1 MKSFFRKLG
10 WLRRRGAKEDELR
23 AELEFHLSEEADE
36 RQAQGL
42 SQAEAQRAARRD
54 LGNLTQVQE
63 STRAAWG
70 WILIEQFFQD
80 LRYAFRTMAANPL
93 FTVLAAA
100 SLALGIG
107 ANTAIYSFM
116 DAILLRSLPVADPQ
130 SLVVFN
136 WHARPLG
143 RDFVM
148 HGMSGTTY
156 NDPDSGT
163 TATIFPYP
171 AFELFRK
178 NDAIFS
184 SVFAHCQGWQVRKL
198 NVSVRGQADV
208 GSGWNV
214 SGDFFGGLGVPAVA
228 GRMILPDDDRPGV
241 PAVAVVSYAFS
252 QRRFG
257 GAAEAVGQPIQID
270 NLPFTVVGVAP
281 PAFFGVDSA
290 FAPDLYV
297 PMHTNELLG
306 ANRQFGFQP
315 SSYLEKNE
323 YWVNVMGRL
332 RPGVS
337 LTQAQAALASQ
348 FHQWVASTA
357 ANDKERASLPELVL
371 KPGASGW
378 DTVRRVYSKPLYV
391 LLILVALI
399 LMLACANVANLL
411 LARASARQREIALRM
426 SVGAGRFRIV
436 RQLLTE
442 SVLLAS
448 LGGVLGVMFAF
459 WGIRFLTLLLANGQE
474 NFTLRAELNWHVLG
488 VAIALSLMTGVLF
501 GLAPALAA
509 TRVDAM
515 PALKESRSGQP
526 ISRHFFRRLS
536 LSRILVVGQ
545 IAISLLLLVAA
556 GLFVR
561 TLAKLESIELG
572 FNSRNLLLFEIDAR
586 KAGHKDPEIEAFY
599 AELRRRVAAIP
610 GVRSA
615 TLAEGSLIGG
625 ESGLPISVAGAPPN
639 DANRIFTVGPSFFT
653 TMQIPILSGRDFEE
667 RDRPGSQA
675 VAVVNQV
682 FAQANFP
689 KGNPLVQHL
698 ILRVAGEGDRVGR
711 DMEIVGV
718 ANNARYGGL
727 TRNIP
732 PVVYLPYDQGYP
744 KPNQMTYELRT
755 TGDPMRYVSA
765 VRETVHQ
772 LDARVPIS
780 DVRSQTGD
788 IDNTIGQEITFAE
801 LCSAFAALA
810 LLIAC
815 VGLYG
820 TVSYNVARRTSEI
833 GIRMALGAQS
843 NRVVWLV
850 LREVCAMSALGL
862 AIGLPAALASS
873 RLVQSFLFE
882 TKPNDP
888 RALAAAVTI
897 LLSAALLA
905 GFIPARRA
913 SRIDPLTALR
923 HE

>member
-1 MKSFFRKLG
+1 MKTFLRKLG
-10 WLRRRGAKEDELR
+10 WLRRRRTKEDELR
-23 AELEFHLSEEADE
+23 EELQFHLSEEADE

-42 SQAEAQRAARRD
+42 SQEEARWSARRE
-54 LGNLTQVQE
+54 LGNLTRVQE
-63 STRAAWG
+63 NTRAAWG
-70 WILIEQFFQD
+70 WILLEHLFQD
-80 LRYAFRTMAANPL
+80 IRYAFRTMAANPL
-93 FTVLAAA
+93 FTLLAVA

-136 WHARPLG
+136 WHARPHG

-156 NDPDSGT
+156 DDPDGGE

-198 NVSVRGQADV
+198 NVSVHGQADV

-214 SGDFFGGLGVPAVA
+214 SGDFFGGLGVPPAA
-228 GRMILPDDDRPGV
+228 GRMILPDDDRPGA

-257 GAAEAVGQPIQID
+257 GAVEAVGQPIQID

-290 FAPDLYV
+290 FTPDLYV

-306 ANRQFGFQP
+306 ANRQFGFKA
-315 SSYLEKNE
+315 SDYFEKNE

-332 RPGVS
+332 RPGVI
-337 LTQAQAALASQ
+337 LAQAQAALGPR

-357 ANDKERASLPELVL
+357 SNDKEKASLPDLVL

-378 DTVRRVYSKPLYV
+378 DTLRRIYSKPLYL

-411 LARASARQREIALRM
+411 LARASARRREIALRM
-426 SVGAGRFRIV
+426 SIGAGRFRIV

-442 SVLLAS
+442 SITLAS
-448 LGGVLGVMFAF
+448 LGGVLGVLLAI
-459 WGIRFLTLLLANGQE
+459 WGIRFLTLLLGNGQE
-474 NFTLRAELNWHVLG
+474 DFTMHAELNWHVLG
-488 VAIALSLMTGVLF
+488 VAVALSLLTGLLF
-501 GLAPALAA
+501 GLAPALQA
-509 TRVDAM
+509 TRVDAI
-515 PALKESRSGQP
+515 PALKETRAGQP
-526 ISRHFFRRLS
+526 MARHFFQRLS
-536 LSRILVVGQ
+536 LSRALVVGQ

-561 TLAKLESIELG
+561 TLANLESIELG

-586 KAGHKDPEIEAFY
+586 KAGHKDPELERFY
-599 AELRRRVAAIP
+599 AEMRRRVAAIP
-610 GVRSA
+610 GVQSA
-615 TLAEGSLIGG
+615 TLAEGSLVGG
-625 ESGLPISVAGAPPN
+625 ESGLPIGVAGSPPN
-639 DANRIFTVGPSFFT
+639 EANRIFTVGPSFFG
-653 TMQIPILSGRDFEE
+653 TMQIPILAGRDFEE

-682 FAQANFP
+682 FANANFP
-689 KGNPLVQHL
+689 NRNPLGKHL
-698 ILRVAGEGDRVGR
+698 ILRQAGEGDRVGR

-718 ANNARYGGL
+718 AKNARYGGL

-744 KPNQMTYELRT
+744 DPNQMTYELRT
-755 TGDPMRYVSA
+755 AGDPLRFVAA
-765 VRETVHQ
+765 VRETVRQ
-772 LDARVPIS
+772 LDARVTLS
-780 DVRSQTGD
+780 DVRSQTSD
-788 IDNTIGQEITFAE
+788 IDNTIGQQITFAK
-801 LCSAFAALA
+801 LCSGFAVLA
-810 LLIAC
+810 LVIAC

-833 GIRMALGAQS
+833 GIRMALGAPS
-843 NRVVWLV
+843 NRVLWLV
-850 LREVCAMSALGL
+850 LREVFVIAVLGL
-862 AIGLPAALASS
+862 AIGLPVALATSK
-873 RLVQSFLFE
+873 LVALFLFQM
-882 TKPNDP
+882 KPNDP
-888 RALAAAVTI
+888 LSLTSAVAI
-897 LLSAALLA
+897 LLSASLMA
-905 GFIPARRA
+905 GLVPARRA
-913 SRIDPLTALR
+913 SRIDPLSALR